1 MARFAHAGATS
12 PKTRRPNRSQAQA
25 LILRVLDRRLAR
37 FGARIGA
44 PAGEFAS
51 RGELLPT
58 LPLTVLMLT
67 LLRLPPPLLL
77 LLLLLLLAGLPLG
90 SAAGVKL
97 VIGSAS
103 GEPYRMLRQ

>member
-77 LLLLLLLAGLPLG
+77 LLLLLLAGLPLG
-90 SAAGVKL
+90 SATGVKL